1 MNIAMNN
8 FERNFTD
15 GNLLKTFV
23 EIAECKNLTLAA
35 SRLNRSQSAISVQ
48 LRRLEAELE
57 TSLFVREGKGMSL
70 SPSGE
75 KLLPVARRTLSEL
88 AKVQSLFAE
97 PLNGRIRVGI
107 PDDFDEGVLERA
119 LTEFSQA
126 NPGVDVVA
134 TSGCT
139 AGFPDAIRKG
149 ELDIAVCSA
158 ATTVLGDVFRV
169 QQPVWAACKSLHL
182 EAGAP
187 VPLAIINHGC
197 WMGELPKVKLDEI
210 GRPYNVAFE
219 CTGLMS
225 QKAAIRAG
233 FAVGILYES
242 NVDPEMKVLAR
253 KDNFPPL
260 PTFKRSIVIGP
271 DAPQDLAR
279 AMSHAIKQAV

>member
-1 MNIAMNN
+1 MNVS
-8 FERNFTD
+8 ERTFTD

-23 EIAECKNLTLAA
+23 AIAECGNLTVAA

-48 LRRLEAELE
+48 LRKLETDLE
-57 TSLFVREGKGMSL
+57 TSLFIREGKGMSL
-70 SPSGE
+70 SANGE

-88 AKVQSLFAE
+88 SKVQTLFAA

-119 LTEFSQA
+119 LTQFSES
-126 NPGVDVVA
+126 NPGVEVLA
-134 TSGCT
+134 RSGCT
-139 AGFPDAIRKG
+139 AAFPEAMRRG
-149 ELDIAVCSA
+149 ELDMAVCSA
-158 ATTVLGDVFRV
+158 ASTVPGEVFRE
-169 QQPVWAACKSLHL
+169 QQAVWVANRTMQIDPKAS
-182 EAGAP
+182 

-197 WMGELPKVKLDEI
+197 WMGELPKVKLDQV

-219 CTGLMS
+219 CTGIMS

-242 NVDPEMKVLAR
+242 NVETNMRVLTP
-253 KDNFPPL
+253 KEGFPAL
-260 PTFKRSIVIGP
+260 PKFKRSIVVAS

-279 AMSHAIKQAV
+279 AMSRALRQAI

>member
-1 MNIAMNN
+1 MNIS
-8 FERNFTD
+8 ERTFTD

-23 EIAECKNLTLAA
+23 AIADCGNLTVAA

-48 LRRLEAELE
+48 LRKLETDLD
-57 TSLFVREGKGMSL
+57 TSLFVREGKGMTL

-75 KLLPVARRTLSEL
+75 KLLPIARRSLSEL
-88 AKVQSLFAE
+88 AKVQALFAA

-119 LTEFSQA
+119 LTEFKQS

-139 AGFPDAIRKG
+139 AGFPDAIRRG
-149 ELDIAVCSA
+149 ELDMAVCSSA
-158 ATTVLGDVFRV
+158 STAHGEVFRE
-169 QQPVWAACKSLHL
+169 QQAVWVSAKSLHL
-182 EAGAP
+182 DHDAP

-197 WMGELPKVKLDEI
+197 WMGELPKVKLGQV

-219 CTGLMS
+219 CTGIMS

-242 NVDPEMKVLAR
+242 NVEAGMKILSQ
-253 KDNFPPL
+253 KDGFPAL
-260 PTFKRSIVIGP
+260 PKFKRSIVIASE
-271 DAPQDLAR
+271 APQELAE
-279 AMSHAIKQAV
+279 AMSYAVRQAI

>member
-1 MNIAMNN
+1 MNIS
-8 FERNFTD
+8 ERTFTD

-23 EIAECKNLTLAA
+23 AIADCGNLTVAA

-48 LRRLEAELE
+48 LRKLETDLD
-57 TSLFVREGKGMSL
+57 TSLFVREGKGMTL

-75 KLLPVARRTLSEL
+75 KLLPIARRSLSEL
-88 AKVQSLFAE
+88 AKVQALFAA

-119 LTEFSQA
+119 LTEFKQS

-139 AGFPDAIRKG
+139 AGFPDAIRRG
-149 ELDIAVCSA
+149 ELDMAVCSSA
-158 ATTVLGDVFRV
+158 STAHGEVFRE
-169 QQPVWAACKSLHL
+169 QQAVWVSAKSLHL
-182 EAGAP
+182 DHDAP

-197 WMGELPKVKLDEI
+197 WMGELPKVKLGQV

-219 CTGLMS
+219 CTGIMS

-242 NVDPEMKVLAR
+242 NVEAGMKILSQ
-253 KDNFPPL
+253 KDGFPTL
-260 PTFKRSIVIGP
+260 PKFKRSIVIASE
-271 DAPQDLAR
+271 APQELAE
-279 AMSHAIKQAV
+279 AMSYAVRQAI